1 MIIAETKGSDP
12 RQATLHPGRIGR
24 SYLRL
29 SDDELAR
36 LLLGQCDPIEA
47 VAAGRMEPSTQMA
60 QKLAGQL
67 FPRQPLWCPM
77 WDDLP
82 A

>member
-1 MIIAETKGSDP
+1 V
-12 RQATLHPGRIGR
+12 
-24 SYLRL
+24 
-29 SDDELAR
+29 
-36 LLLGQCDPIEA
+36 EA

>member
-1 MIIAETKGSDP
+1 V
-12 RQATLHPGRIGR
+12 
-24 SYLRL
+24 
-29 SDDELAR
+29 
-36 LLLGQCDPIEA
+36 EA

-60 QKLAGQL
+60 VKLAAQL

>member
-1 MIIAETKGSDP
+1 VKATV
-12 RQATLHPGRIGR
+12 QAGRVGR

-29 SDDELAR
+29 TSEELAR
-36 LLLGQCDPIEA
+36 LVLGQGDPHEA
-47 VAAGRMEPSTQMA
+47 VAAGRMEPSTQVA
-60 QKLAGQL
+60 LKLASQL
-67 FPRQPLWCPM
+67 FPRLPLWCPM

>member
-1 MIIAETKGSDP
+1 MKPS
-12 RQATLHPGRIGR
+12 LIG
-24 SYLRL
+24 L
-29 SDDELAR
+29 SLIVAAF
-36 LLLGQCDPIEA
+36 LPVSEA

>member
-1 MIIAETKGSDP
+1 
-12 RQATLHPGRIGR
+12 
-24 SYLRL
+24 
-29 SDDELAR
+29 
-36 LLLGQCDPIEA
+36 
-47 VAAGRMEPSTQMA
+47 MA

-67 FPRQPLWCPM
+67 FPRTPLWCPI

>member
-1 MIIAETKGSDP
+1 
-12 RQATLHPGRIGR
+12 
-24 SYLRL
+24 
-29 SDDELAR
+29 
-36 LLLGQCDPIEA
+36 
-47 VAAGRMEPSTQMA
+47 MA

>member
-1 MIIAETKGSDP
+1 V
-12 RQATLHPGRIGR
+12 GR
-24 SYLRL
+24 SYLKL

-36 LLLGQCDPIEA
+36 LLLGQSDPAEA
-47 VAAGRMEPSTQMA
+47 VAAGRMDSSTQVA
-60 QKLAGQL
+60 LKLAGQL
-67 FPRQPLWCPM
+67 FPRTPLWCPM